1 MTRSKTIGTT
11 TADVVTRSLA
21 EIAADI
27 QKHWANVWFGAV
39 PYLAAM
45 GRLDKITDAY
55 GDDDAETI
63 VTYFLSNATYWRGP
77 DARRIKAELTA
88 LLS

>member
-1 MTRSKTIGTT
+1 MT
-11 TADVVTRSLA
+11 TATTAPRPLA
-21 EIAADI
+21 EIALDI
-27 QKHWANVWFGAV
+27 QKHWANVLFGAA

-45 GRLDKITDAY
+45 GRLDKITDRY

-77 DARRIKAELTA
+77 DARRIKSELRAMTA
-88 LLS
+88 